1 MVKLLCK
8 GCTESVIVSNELV
21 EDLLLDAEKKG
32 IKMVSPKS
40 YQERLR
46 HCQTCPAL
54 QYGTTCKYSGGL
66 VQYKAK
72 ILSGTCPCPAGSKWI
87 GA

>member
-1 MVKLLCK
+1 MKLVCK
-8 GCTESVIVSNELV
+8 GCTESVIVPNELV

-32 IKMVSPKS
+32 VKMVSKKS
-40 YQERLR
+40 YKERLQQ
-46 HCQTCPAL
+46 CQTCPAL

-72 ILSGTCPCPAGSKWI
+72 MLDGTCPCPAGSKWL
-87 GA
+87 GAS